1 MNKIEKEPLVSIA
14 CITYNQDKY
23 IRQCLDGFVMQKTN
37 FKFEIVIHDDA
48 STDNTPSI
56 IREYCD
62 RYPDLFVPILQ
73 TQNKYREGKGIL
85 IPYVYPRCKG
95 KYIALC
101 EGDDYWID
109 PLKLQKQVDF
119 LEENPD
125 YVFSYTNYLI
135 DSDSMGG
142 IVEVNSKS
150 VSGNICKYLLTRNN
164 PIITASVCIRRTIVE
179 SYMLEHNRYE
189 IKMLMGD
196 LPLWIYASKEGMV
209 HYLNERTTVYR
220 LLSESASHTSDY
232 LKMQKFMRN
241 ALEIKLYFNKLY
253 NLDCSE
259 KQIIKKYYSILLI
272 HMSKYSQKALL
283 GVISECWYKY
293 PLSFLNIKVI
303 YYVFKRMIFNK

>member
-85 IPYVYPRCKG
+85 IPYVYPKCKG

-119 LEENPD
+119 LEMNPG
-125 YVFSYTNYLI
+125 YGLVRTN
-135 DSDSMGG
+135 
-142 IVEVNSKS
+142 V
-150 VSGNICKYLLTRNN
+150 
-164 PIITASVCIRRTIVE
+164 
-179 SYMLEHNRYE
+179 NRYNQSKNE
-189 IKMLMGD
+189 CDISLFSQQPYNKIKDTFHDYLYNAWFAAPCSWMFRAEFINKLPTKIYKVGD
-196 LPLWIYASKEGMV
+196 LPTLLSIARISKIK
-209 HYLNERTTVYR
+209 YFNDITAVYR
-220 LLSESASHTSDY
+220 VLNESASHFKSEKAHIEFIESIKTIQYDFAEKESIGVKIKLMLNVHINRLLLILSY
-232 LKMQKFMRN
+232 LKRYGIYYLKGF
-241 ALEIKLYFNKLY
+241 
-253 NLDCSE
+253 
-259 KQIIKKYYSILLI
+259 KKDILF
-272 HMSKYSQKALL
+272 LL
-283 GVISECWYKY
+283 GK
-293 PLSFLNIKVI
+293 
-303 YYVFKRMIFNK
+303 